1 MFSFC
6 TKALMGLPGGFLVMS
21 FSWLAARKGH
31 MKLLSLFYT
40 FLVVIN
46 TSADPPVAN
55 KSPIFLL
62 NLPETVLF
70 LAHDLFYGSSGA
82 KPVDYHSS
90 RSFLLIYLCRNL
102 SVCFSLLFYK
112 ELRWLARKN

>member
-6 TKALMGLPGGFLVMS
+6 TKALMGLPGGSLVMS
-21 FSWLAARKGH
+21 SSRLAARKGH

-40 FLVVIN
+40 LLVVIN

-62 NLPETVLF
+62 
-70 LAHDLFYGSSGA
+70 
-82 KPVDYHSS
+82 K
-90 RSFLLIYLCRNL
+90 L
-102 SVCFSLLFYK
+102 S
-112 ELRWLARKN
+112 

>member
-6 TKALMGLPGGFLVMS
+6 PRVGLGLPQGSLVMS
-21 FSWLAARKGH
+21 SSRLATRKGH

-46 TSADPPVAN
+46 TSADAPVAN

-62 NLPETVLF
+62 NLP
-70 LAHDLFYGSSGA
+70 
-82 KPVDYHSS
+82 
-90 RSFLLIYLCRNL
+90 
-102 SVCFSLLFYK
+102 
-112 ELRWLARKN
+112 